1 MAVQHLNAATPL
13 YIFSESSYLYQ
24 SKGPLPLGDDEL
36 KLKFSADSAQTMALT
51 CRNTAKNWSIYWHDR
66 LVQEQ
71 LIQTAGRINFIY
83 RMLLGKC
90 QVKKVWKQSYK
101 DKLVI
106 ACFTQI
112 VLGTTTRSLGDPQ
125 QIPLWRFQLAISVQ
139 HRLCWTETNPPQHA
153 GNWLYNT
160 VKWIFFS
167 PAAGFAF
174 SET

>member
-1 MAVQHLNAATPL
+1 MRR
-13 YIFSESSYLYQ
+13 YS
-24 SKGPLPLGDDEL
+24 
-36 KLKFSADSAQTMALT
+36 
-51 CRNTAKNWSIYWHDR
+51 

-112 VLGTTTRSLGDPQ
+112 VLETTTRSMGDPQ
-125 QIPLWRFQLAISVQ
+125 QIPHWRFHLAISVQ
-139 HRLCWTETNPPQHA
+139 HCLCWTETNPPQHA
-153 GNWLYNT
+153 GSCYNI
-160 VKWIFFS
+160 VKWFFRFFLLLVLHS
-167 PAAGFAF
+167 VRPKKEQVRENSGFAF
-174 SET
+174 TFKRTQWPKLDRGHDSSTRLNTSEKVKWGTMQ